1 MGLLRLSVIAAAAE
15 SVGQPPV
22 SYHRK
27 EHDAGPAV
35 DLKPVIEFAPTGWVH
50 P

>member
-1 MGLLRLSVIAAAAE
+1 MGLSRLSVMAAAAE
-15 SVGQPPV
+15 NVGPPAV

-27 EHDAGPAV
+27 EHDAGPVV

-50 P
+50 S